1 MNAITKAI
9 SLLGTQKKIA
19 DMLKIPPACVSQW
32 YRGARKVPPRHCR
45 RIEQATNGVVTR
57 YDLRPDIFGPVP
69 EEQGSVAAS
78 VLTAS
83 LVTDYRGK
91 ESTG

>member
-1 MNAITKAI
+1 MNAIQIAVRAKRTQAKLAQ
-9 SLLGTQKKIA
+9 SLGVTQGLVSAWVTGRKKIA
-19 DMLKIPPACVSQW
+19 PHWCLP
-32 YRGARKVPPRHCR
+32 
-45 RIEQATNGVVTR
+45 IEQSTNGVITR